1 MLYPEIEIGDE
12 FQPSHMKYIIDLIED
27 VREQIGNHEE
37 YVVTAGLLKADEN
50 DSTKLVYAGEAP
62 LNIVNLND
70 ESKQLSF
77 KIDGSELRVT
87 IGALIPPLLIQDMDA
102 MMYELKMDVNAQ
114 YTDME
119 IVGFGKNDE
128 QKRYILFIKI

>member
-1 MLYPEIEIGDE
+1 
-12 FQPSHMKYIIDLIED
+12 MKFIIDLIED

-50 DSTKLVYAGEAP
+50 DSTKLVYTGEAP
-62 LNIVNLND
+62 LNIANLND
-70 ESKQLSF
+70 ESKELSF
-77 KIDGSELRVT
+77 KIDGSALRVT